1 MLDASLEKG
10 PESSCA
16 AKLMSGKAF
25 VELNLKEV
33 PKLAYMYPKI
43 GIFHTG
49 LTNSILIGK
58 KPSVYRFALKQLNQ
72 LKFMIFAISIMNLTS
87 IKSKH
92 NKYQDKRSGM
102 LPGRVQVQFSGIL
115 KN

>member
-1 MLDASLEKG
+1 MWTWAYLVQCFNIIHTHPIHMLDASLEKG
-10 PESSCA
+10 PESSCT

-58 KPSVYRFALKQLNQ
+58 KPRKCIQICI
-72 LKFMIFAISIMNLTS
+72 KT
-87 IKSKH
+87 IKSAWIHDLCNFHREFDKH
-92 NKYQDKRSGM
+92 
-102 LPGRVQVQFSGIL
+102 
-115 KN
+115 